1 MSLQNE
7 IDYRAKQIHTDGYA
21 LSIGE
26 LMSLYK
32 ENEIDIQPE
41 FQRFFRWSSDQKTK
55 LIESILLGIPIPPIF
70 VSQREDGVWDVID
83 GLQRLSTIL
92 EFAGLLRGVNDELK
106 PASSLNG
113 TKYLPSLEGK
123 YWQKDDEPEKSFD
136 QVQRLII
143 KRSKLGIQI
152 IKKESDKDTKYE
164 LFQRLNT
171 GGAALTD
178 QEIRNCILVMINK
191 DFYKWLSKLS
201 QDENYKATIP
211 LTEKAFEEQYDVEL
225 ALRFFVYKS
234 ISASD
239 INTTKDIGKLL
250 TDKMIEFAESNEF
263 NLEVEGNHFKDAFL
277 LLNNA
282 FGEDVFR
289 KWEPIKEK
297 FSGPFSIA
305 AFEVIASGLAKNI
318 HLYHNT
324 PESIQ
329 RLQTKIKSVSI
340 HQIFTDNSGSGK
352 RASTRLPHFLPLGE
366 QIFANE
372 NSNF

>member
-7 IDYRAKQIHTDGYA
+7 IDRGAKQIHTDGYA

-32 ENEIDIQPE
+32 DKEIDIQPE
-41 FQRFFRWSSDQKTK
+41 FQRFFRWTPDQKTK

-92 EFAGLLRGVNDELK
+92 EFAGLLRDEKKELK
-106 PASSLNG
+106 PASRLNG

-123 YWQKDDEPEKSFD
+123 FWQNDNDPENSFD
-136 QVQRLII
+136 QVQRLIV

-171 GGAALTD
+171 GGTALTE

-201 QDENYKATIP
+201 QDENFKATIP
-211 LTEKAFEEQYDVEL
+211 LTDKAFEEQYDVEL

-234 ISASD
+234 ISSAD
-239 INTTKDIGKLL
+239 VNTTKDIGKLL
-250 TDKMIEFAESNEF
+250 TDKMIEFADSDDFDLENEESN
-263 NLEVEGNHFKDAFL
+263 FKTAFL
-277 LLNNA
+277 LLNNS

-289 KWEPIKEK
+289 KWEPQKQK
-297 FSGPFSIA
+297 FSGAFSIA

-318 HLYHNT
+318 SLYSNT
-324 PESIQ
+324 PESIELLKD
-329 RLQTKIKSVSI
+329 RVKSVSI
-340 HQIFTDNSGSGK
+340 HQTFTENSGSGK

-366 QIFANE
+366 KIFSNE
-372 NSNF
+372 D

>member
-7 IDYRAKQIHTDGYA
+7 IDLGAKRIHTDGYA

-32 ENEIDIQPE
+32 DKEIDIQPE
-41 FQRFFRWSSDQKTK
+41 FQRFFRWSPDQKTK

-92 EFAGLLRGVNDELK
+92 EFAGLLRDTNNELK

-123 YWQKDDEPEKSFD
+123 YWQNDDNPELSFD
-136 QVQRLII
+136 QVQRLIV

-171 GGAALTD
+171 GGTALTE
-178 QEIRNCILVMINK
+178 QEVRNCILVMINK
-191 DFYKWLSKLS
+191 DFYKWLSRLS
-201 QDENYKATIP
+201 QDENFKATIP
-211 LTEKAFEEQYDVEL
+211 LTDKALEEQYDVEL

-234 ISASD
+234 ISATD
-239 INTTKDIGKLL
+239 VNTTKDIGKLL
-250 TDKMIEFAESNEF
+250 TDKMIEFAESDEF
-263 NLEVEGNHFKDAFL
+263 NLDTEESNFKTAFL
-277 LLNNA
+277 LLNNS

-289 KWEPIKEK
+289 KWEPLKNK

-305 AFEVIASGLAKNI
+305 AFEVIASGLAK
-318 HLYHNT
+318 HLGSYCDEN
-324 PESIQ
+324 ESIEQ
-329 RLQTKIKSVSI
+329 LKNKIKSVSI
-340 HQIFTDNSGSGK
+340 HKTFTENSGSGK

-366 QIFANE
+366 QIFSNE
-372 NSNF
+372 NKNL